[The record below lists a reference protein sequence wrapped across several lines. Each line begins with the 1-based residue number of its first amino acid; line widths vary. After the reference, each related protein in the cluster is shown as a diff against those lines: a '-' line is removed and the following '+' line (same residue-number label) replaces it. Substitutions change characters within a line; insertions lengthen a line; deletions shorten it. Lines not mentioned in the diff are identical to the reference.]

1 MLAEGSEALLEDF
14 ERLQHLVIRHEGQ
27 WRLTCVPQPHTL
39 SPLAAL
45 LAAIH
50 YYLPECSGMFETF
63 SYNEVLQQAQAL
75 LEGAPRGAS
84 LADASCVHTANNEDV
99 DAAMHGALRC
109 TAF

>member
-1 MLAEGSEALLEDF
+1 MLAEGSGAFLEDL
-14 ERLQHLVIRHEGQ
+14 EQLQHLVMRHKGQ
-27 WRLTCVPQPHTL
+27 WRLTCVPQPHAL

-45 LAAIH
+45 LAAIR
-50 YYLPECSGMFETF
+50 YYLPERSKMLETF
-63 SYNEVLQQAQAL
+63 SSSEVLQEAQAL
-75 LEGAPRGAS
+75 LEGAS